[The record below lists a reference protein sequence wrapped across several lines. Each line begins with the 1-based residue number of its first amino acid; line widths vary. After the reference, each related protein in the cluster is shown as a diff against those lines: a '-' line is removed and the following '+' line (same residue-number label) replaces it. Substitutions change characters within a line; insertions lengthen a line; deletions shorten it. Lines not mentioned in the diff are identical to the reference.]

1 MTSRRDRKCMVKP
14 KSYFMKYKSKTKGN
28 FIYLTAG
35 DSGRL
40 SFITLFKCCN
50 LYHVHP
56 AALNV
61 DINWNKYDFFL
72 RLLRR
77 LFQSRSVSSAA
88 QMNINPENNEN
99 QVMER
104 GNQQSTSN
112 EQASMSR
119 STVRSTEKQRESG
132 SYDGDNYQYDL
143 PCPDGIM

>member
-72 RLLRR
+72 RRYI
-77 LFQSRSVSSAA
+77 FQSRSVSSAA

-112 EQASMSR
+112 EQASMSG

-132 SYDGDNYQYDL
+132 SNDGDNYQYDL